1 MGAPAWSR
9 TLPSILPVEPW
20 ARSEPAP
27 KPKATAASAKLRAA
41 RAKALT
47 QLCFMDTSSKGV
59 DLRLLPAWSGR
70 LHASPFGLKAYI
82 GMRLRGMSACIVD
95 GKGVNS
101 DLLNASTAARSGA

>member
-27 KPKATAASAKLRAA
+27 KPNATAASAKLRAA

-70 LHASPFGLKAYI
+70 NTRLPFRPRGL
-82 GMRLRGMSACIVD
+82 
-95 GKGVNS
+95 
-101 DLLNASTAARSGA
+101 RSGIDCVDDSLHGLMGTA